1 MPHKKVFLRS
11 PKDLPRAVS
20 QLERVVYGEILQA
33 LRKTARYAETKAV
46 QTARSTRP
54 KPLAHG
60 AYMNAWGVQDT
71 PAGAIMG
78 NSAYHSYFV
87 EVGRKP
93 GRKPPLA
100 PIIDWINAKRISQRR
115 MRQALG
121 IQKVK
126 RKRGGPRPEYVSTS
140 DETEDEISDE
150 TEGEAN
156 VWEGVKKRA
165 AQREKRRRRA
175 AIKKA
180 KLVRSYAFYV
190 QYVIGRYGTR
200 GRYVLRRAMP
210 AIQKRFKRELR
221 KSLKQAIS
229 KYRV

>member
-54 KPLAHG
+54 QPLAHG

-71 PAGAIMG
+71 PTGAIMG

-115 MRQALG
+115 MKGTLG
-121 IQKVK
+121 IRKVRLRDDQKTTAS
-126 RKRGGPRPEYVSTS
+126 GGKPFAWMS
-140 DETEDEISDE
+140 
-150 TEGEAN
+150 N
-156 VWEGVKKRA
+156 KKARSKA
-165 AQREKRRRRA
+165 RRRRTA
-175 AIKKA
+175 RIKKA
-180 KLVRSYAFYV
+180 NLVRSYAFYV

-221 KSLKQAIS
+221 KALKEAIS